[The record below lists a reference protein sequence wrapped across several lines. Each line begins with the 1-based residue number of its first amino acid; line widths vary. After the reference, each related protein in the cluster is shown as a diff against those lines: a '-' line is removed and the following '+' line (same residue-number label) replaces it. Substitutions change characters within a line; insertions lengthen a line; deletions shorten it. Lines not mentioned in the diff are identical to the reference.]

1 MTRGQDAC
9 LFFVEHMFPD
19 RLLSLSS
26 TIIEFIVSVRRK
38 VRMYAAMN
46 TTVSEQQQLHPNVVP
61 YWRIYRLFS
70 ALKRTALASI
80 PIIVYLM
87 WLPQWKWIL
96 YVTAA
101 YLLFH
106 WSKDVFYIIYGVR
119 FSYARRSYV
128 LTTDEIVIR
137 WGSIWSVNSSVIPL
151 SRVQHVDIDQ
161 DVIQKKLGISEVVIV
176 TAGDA
181 TGIVGLL
188 EDDANTLRRQVI
200 ELAKIGETDAYNP

>member
-1 MTRGQDAC
+1 
-9 LFFVEHMFPD
+9 MFPD
-19 RLLSLSS
+19 RLLSLSLP
-26 TIIEFIVSVRRK
+26 IIEFIVLVRRK
-38 VRMYAAMN
+38 ARMYAAMN

-96 YVTAA
+96 YVVAA

-151 SRVQHVDIDQ
+151 SRVQHVDIEQ

-188 EDDANTLRRQVI
+188 EDDANKLRRQVI